1 MLAFF
6 PMAFSSNYFYSY
18 QGAIETFLFNGRT
31 RALIALLTG
40 VGAIIGSIIIGTC
53 LDHLPYK
60 RRTRALLSCGLVTM
74 LIIAVWVGG
83 LVFQVKFTRESTHP
97 VWDWTDKSAVGPII
111 LLMCYFIGDASYQG
125 LAYYTMS
132 AITNDPFRLARMAG
146 YYKGV
151 QSAGAAVAFAMDAV
165 VTPFLT
171 ELLVSWIMLLISLP
185 LCAYILYHM
194 RESNYEAEH
203 VVNVE
208 DVSMDVVEG
217 VAIPSG
223 HHVGGEKNPMLTINQ
238 QNSTEKAEVTLSSA

>member
-171 ELLVSWIMLLISLP
+171 ELLVSWIVLLISLP
-185 LCAYILYHM
+185 LCEYILYHM